1 MNAGAAQKPVPPRAV
16 AGVGSFAQMM
26 LVQSRD
32 RALEAMSQ
40 AVSGT
45 VEQVEKDLFALAD
58 KSRSSAEQQVLL
70 DAMVHLRAHRAGL
83 VEGFER
89 HFPEEFDRRM
99 EGEQARAAATGQP
112 ASGASL
118 ASLAGVT
125 LVDDSSLDAQLIVS
139 ELANLARNRI
149 DPDQMRAIQMR
160 TACLCGIDVD
170 DASRNPLAPETFFEA
185 LNRAAQA
192 LPGGDKEHRALLQA
206 LHPYVTRALGEF
218 YAETNEWLADNG
230 VLQTLRWSVQRAGDV
245 GGGAGDAAGEDAAVD
260 VPTGAAP
267 GGSGHRGGA
276 AMGGAPTGDGGKGAI
291 GFGPPMTERGRA
303 MMANVAGAANDRVRL
318 VEALTGVLDAP
329 AEDRRT
335 IAHLLAEP
343 ERHGFGPAL
352 ETPATPS
359 LLTTLAGHQRDQL
372 DGTAARQVL
381 QSMSEEEK
389 QKSHPL
395 DVLTI
400 EFVAL
405 VFDAILEDSEIA
417 ATVRAE
423 IARLQIVA
431 VKAAILDRTFF
442 ANRIHPIRRLIDRIA
457 TIAVE
462 PEIDTAEGSV
472 FVKGLHVLVRE
483 LTAEFEEDLSVFTVG
498 MQRLDALAGEARE
511 AAAKAV
517 SESVAEIERKER
529 EEFARAASIG
539 EIRRRISPRTPEF
552 VQNFLL
558 SWWLNAVIAAYGA
571 ATAANDDGRDG
582 GAANDAPGEDDVWAK
597 RLEVVDALVWS
608 VTLTHASQVNQLGTL
623 LPRLMKSLLAGMD
636 AANMP
641 KPERDAFF
649 KQLMKA
655 HTDGIVAAKARG
667 NAPLEEERA
676 PNSPSVVG
684 TPPTPE
690 AKPDAA
696 RGATVDTRN
705 AGVVDTTRGGAID
718 TARVGA
724 ANGAIDTSR
733 AGAIDTAAS
742 GGAVDT
748 SRATI
753 GSAFGGSGTKI
764 PGMVDTTQAPA
775 APASYRRLPDQ
786 HDKAVQA
793 LAEGA
798 LFDISENG
806 AKPRRWKLTWISPGR
821 QTFLMV
827 TQGEPARSF
836 TTEELS
842 AGLRSK
848 RIKPGKEKVGGILD
862 RAIARLLRIIEGPS
876 DADTFGFQPKS

>member
-1 MNAGAAQKPVPPRAV
+1 V

-32 RALEAMSQ
+32 RALEALSK

-58 KSRSSAEQQVLL
+58 KSRSSGEQQVLL

-83 VEGFER
+83 VEGFEQ

-99 EGEQARAAATGQP
+99 AGEQARAAATTPQAGG
-112 ASGASL
+112 GASL

-230 VLQTLRWSVQRAGDV
+230 VLQTLRWSVQRSGDV
-245 GGGAGDAAGEDAAVD
+245 AGGGADGLEGDDAGVD
-260 VPTGAAP
+260 MPTGAGPASA
-267 GGSGHRGGA
+267 GYR
-276 AMGGAPTGDGGKGAI
+276 GGAPTGEAGTGKGAI
-291 GFGPPMTERGRA
+291 GFGPPITERGRA

-381 QSMSEEEK
+381 QAMSEEEK

-457 TIAVE
+457 AIAVE

-498 MQRLDALAGEARE
+498 MKRLEALADAARE

-608 VTLTHASQVNQLGTL
+608 VTLSHASQVNQLGTL
-623 LPRLMKSLLAGMD
+623 LPRLMKSLIAGMD

-649 KQLMKA
+649 KALMKA

-684 TPPTPE
+684 TPPAADPK
-690 AKPDAA
+690 ADAA

-705 AGVVDTTRGGAID
+705 AGAVDTARGGAFNTTATGAINTAANGAVDTTRAGAVDTAANGAVNTAANGVVDTT
-718 TARVGA
+718 
-724 ANGAIDTSR
+724 
-733 AGAIDTAAS
+733 
-742 GGAVDT
+742 
-748 SRATI
+748 RATI
-753 GSAFGGSGTKI
+753 GSAFGGPGTKV
-764 PGMVDTTQAPA
+764 PGMVDTTQAVA
-775 APASYRRLPDQ
+775 TPASYRRLPDQ

-798 LFDISENG
+798 LFDITENG

-862 RAIARLLRIIEGPS
+862 RAIARLLRIIEGPADG
-876 DADTFGFQPKS
+876 DAFGFQPKN